1 MLTVRRT
8 YRACVAVAWHPH
20 DENLLVFAESNLA
33 VHIVGERQ
41 SCGPLTCTSVA
52 LICAAGTSVQSL
64 LEDLLF
70 SPRSSFAADVRF
82 PFRHQQLLVGEG
94 QPSLLSIDGLCIS
107 PDSRIWVATNVSGV
121 ASWLPNCAA
130 LIV

>member
-1 MLTVRRT
+1 M
-8 YRACVAVAWHPH
+8 
-20 DENLLVFAESNLA
+20 
-33 VHIVGERQ
+33 
-41 SCGPLTCTSVA
+41 A
-52 LICAAGTSVQSL
+52 LICAAGTSVQAL

-82 PFRHQQLLVGEG
+82 PFTLSNQQLLVGEG

-107 PDSRIWVATNVSGV
+107 PDSRIWVATDVSGV